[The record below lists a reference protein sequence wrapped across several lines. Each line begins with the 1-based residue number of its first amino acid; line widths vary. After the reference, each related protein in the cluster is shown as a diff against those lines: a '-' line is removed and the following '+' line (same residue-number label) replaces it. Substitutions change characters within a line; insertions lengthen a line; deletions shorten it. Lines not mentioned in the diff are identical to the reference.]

1 MLHLKVFTDRLTR
14 QQKDTMVL
22 NTSCPE
28 LARLI
33 FGEHITIETLA
44 DQNQLQAEYDAKGG
58 GTQLQVKRGVNYG
71 LPFNIHALVCAAVG
85 IPMAA
90 NEEIRS
96 VLLGPSGN
104 RSVRPFPFLSLP
116 SYCVLHL
123 GKHPGKAVKG
133 DGQAAAAGVSRCF
146 QCHGSSSC
154 SPEAG

>member
-58 GTQLQVKRGVNYG
+58 GYAASSQARSELRLAVQHPRARLRRGWN
-71 LPFNIHALVCAAVG
+71 P
-85 IPMAA
+85 
-90 NEEIRS
+90 
-96 VLLGPSGN
+96 
-104 RSVRPFPFLSLP
+104 
-116 SYCVLHL
+116 
-123 GKHPGKAVKG
+123 
-133 DGQAAAAGVSRCF
+133 
-146 QCHGSSSC
+146 HGSQRGNQKC
-154 SPEAG
+154 PVGTLRQPERQTLPLSVASFVLRIASR